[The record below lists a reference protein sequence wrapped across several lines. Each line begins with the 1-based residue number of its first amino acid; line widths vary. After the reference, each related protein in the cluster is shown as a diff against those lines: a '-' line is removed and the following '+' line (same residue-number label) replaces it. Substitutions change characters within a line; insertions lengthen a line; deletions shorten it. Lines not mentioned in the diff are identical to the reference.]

1 MTRKLL
7 LAALAS
13 GALAATEP
21 GPLTYRFDEVKSKV
35 LRSPAADEKAETRVA
50 KGDTASAGDFV
61 RTGYWGRAVVSVPER
76 GARFEISSSTRA
88 RLAPGEPGVLLSLE
102 KGRLLAFFEK
112 LTDGSAVE
120 RRVAAPGAL
129 LAVRGTRYGLE
140 VDADE
145 RCLLAVFEGTV
156 EVLPTVPG
164 GEPVRIGAEEACT
177 FGRGTPPRPAPLKS
191 MGMSED
197 SWGIRGGADRTHG
210 SPDGRMPG
218 GAPPGGQQ
226 PPRGPGGSPHGGST
240 GGGMPGGGMPGGGG
254 GR

>member
-1 MTRKLL
+1 MTRRLL

-21 GPLTYRFDEVKSKV
+21 GPLTYRFDDVKSKV
-35 LRSPAADEKAETRVA
+35 LRAPAADQKAEVRVS
-50 KGDTASAGDFV
+50 KGDAASAGDFV
-61 RTGYWGRAVVSVPER
+61 RTGFWGRAVVSVPER

-140 VDADE
+140 VDPDG

-156 EVLPTVPG
+156 EVLPTEPG
-164 GEPVRIGAEEACT
+164 AEPVRVGAEEACT
-177 FGRGTPPRPAPLKS
+177 FGRGTAPRPAPMRS

-218 GAPPGGQQ
+218 GAPPGGQD
-226 PPRGPGGSPHGGST
+226 PRGPGGSPHGGTPGGGTS
-240 GGGMPGGGMPGGGG
+240 GGGMPGQGG